1 LSAIT
6 SSLTESEAAQLSQT
20 IEMFEVI
27 TRSDPSDYQS
37 LEILKE
43 AYSKLG
49 REKDLIDTSKRIAQV
64 YVQLGQLS
72 SAILEYETVL
82 QRFPEDKEV
91 QMALKEIDARAH
103 NFGTSASNGHSQ
115 SHGESQGTHRSS
127 ESHTTTIR
135 IRDKSGSGTEVDDG
149 RLSMQKIFVDS
160 KLVSPADFDI
170 CWKTPDPLESPM
182 TIAEPFVQVLNDKG
196 IVQTDTSL
204 KLIVEKTRLAY
215 LPMEKYDV
223 DLELARSFSADVC
236 RRWCVLPFD
245 RMSKTLLVATT
256 NPFNRQVAKELM
268 NARHSR
274 VIFFISPPIE
284 IAGSLKKIFR

>member
-1 LSAIT
+1 LSAT
-6 SSLTESEAAQLSQT
+6 PSNLTESEAAQLSQT

-82 QRFPEDKEV
+82 QRFPDDKEV
-91 QMALKEIDARAH
+91 QLALKEIDARAH
-103 NFGTSASNGHSQ
+103 NFA
-115 SHGESQGTHRSS
+115 SS
-127 ESHTTTIR
+127 EAQAHAQANGDAPHPQRSTESHQTTHR
-135 IRDKSGSGTEVDDG
+135 IRDKAGSGGEIDDG
-149 RLSMQKIFVDS
+149 RQSMQKVFVDS
-160 KLVSPADFDI
+160 KLVSPGDFDI
-170 CWKTPDPLESPM
+170 CWKTPDPIASPPGVV
-182 TIAEPFVQVLNDKG
+182 EPFIQILNDKG
-196 IVQTDTSL
+196 IVQTDKSL
-204 KLIVEKTRLAY
+204 KLIIEKTRLAY

-223 DLELARSFSADVC
+223 DLELVRSFPADVC

-245 RMSKTLLVATT
+245 RMSKTLLVATA
-256 NPFNRQVAKELM
+256 NPFNRQVIKELTHP
-268 NARHSR
+268 RHTR
-274 VIFFISPPIE
+274 VLFFISPPLE
-284 IAGSLKKIFR
+284 ISGNLKKIFR